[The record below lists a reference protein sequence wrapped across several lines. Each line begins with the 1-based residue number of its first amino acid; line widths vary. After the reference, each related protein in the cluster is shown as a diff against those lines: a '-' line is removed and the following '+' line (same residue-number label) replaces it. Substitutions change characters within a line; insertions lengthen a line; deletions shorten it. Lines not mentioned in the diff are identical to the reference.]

1 MDQVM
6 TRIGPSFVEAFC
18 TILIQEHR
26 GSNFTLA
33 QWARASGVDLHSLKF
48 LREKFR
54 SIRCEYA
61 ARLCCG
67 LGLSFERV
75 ISEAIQLKFKTVEE
89 SRCAWKSQLI
99 YEPSARNTMLVQDT
113 KEFVAALCFQI
124 GCQAVESGKS
134 FSQLSRESCMER
146 TVISRLRVPGRQ
158 NPSLQAL
165 FDLSSAI
172 NCQLD
177 VVAKTVASNLGAT
190 QGVCGHRSP

>member
-1 MDQVM
+1 
-6 TRIGPSFVEAFC
+6 
-18 TILIQEHR
+18 
-26 GSNFTLA
+26 
-33 QWARASGVDLHSLKF
+33 
-48 LREKFR
+48 
-54 SIRCEYA
+54 
-61 ARLCCG
+61 
-67 LGLSFERV
+67 
-75 ISEAIQLKFKTVEE
+75 
-89 SRCAWKSQLI
+89 
-99 YEPSARNTMLVQDT
+99 MLVQDT

-190 QGVCGHRSP
+190 QGVSGHRSP